1 MCDLPP
7 LRIPN
12 RGLVETYK
20 GICDLLVTIGQKK
33 RLEVGKKHCLIENW
47 VLSPIHR
54 VLTEGGYNTRMGAKF
69 ASGSHS
75 TC

>member
-33 RLEVGKKHCLIENW
+33 RLEVGKKHFLIKN
-47 VLSPIHR
+47 
-54 VLTEGGYNTRMGAKF
+54 
-69 ASGSHS
+69 
-75 TC
+75 

>member
-1 MCDLPP
+1 MCILPP

-33 RLEVGKKHCLIENW
+33 RLEVGKKHFSIKNR
-47 VLSPIHR
+47 VLSTFH
-54 VLTEGGYNTRMGAKF
+54 
-69 ASGSHS
+69 
-75 TC
+75 